1 MIRIFIQKLSAKNE
15 TKKLNW
21 EKLNANSYGLTRER
35 GVVAG
40 NSTDPENEAGASI
53 ECETLRVS
61 MQPKERQLLDMF
73 LDLFNYPP

>member
-1 MIRIFIQKLSAKNE
+1 MKQKNE
-15 TKKLNW
+15 L

-40 NSTDPENEAGASI
+40 NSTDSENEAGASI
-53 ECETLRVS
+53 ERETLRVS
-61 MQPKERQLLDMF
+61 MQPKERQLLNMF